1 MSSFEKKELA
11 LGGSEKKSMANMI
24 FGDFFVFLFSIAMLI
39 SLCAVLVLNTIPAV
53 FDAGIGGLYLCYIR
67 AQDSSARDLYRSMNI
82 SFDNKVTITNYLS
95 DEGSLLET
103 PIVQERFWRLSLDW
117 ALPDDDS
124 LVYTNIQFVVLL
136 SSGGASTE
144 QFYYERD
151 SARLYF
157 KKTDPQYGNTQ
168 LYFEKV

>member
-1 MSSFEKKELA
+1 
-11 LGGSEKKSMANMI
+11 MANMI

-39 SLCAVLVLNTIPAV
+39 SLCAVLALNTIPAV

-82 SFDNKVTITNYLS
+82 SFDNKVTITNYWS

-157 KKTDPQYGNTQ
+157 KKTDPQHGNTQ